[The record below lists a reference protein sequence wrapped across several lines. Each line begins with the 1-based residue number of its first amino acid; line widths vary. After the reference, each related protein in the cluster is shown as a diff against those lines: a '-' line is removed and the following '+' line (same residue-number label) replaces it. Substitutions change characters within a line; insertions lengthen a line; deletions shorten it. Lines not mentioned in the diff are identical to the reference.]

1 MTESSVVLTQLVY
14 LILETAV
21 VVVARHDTDGL
32 QGLAES
38 HVVAEDAVQLV
49 PVHQSQPVDSSLQT
63 KHFTLLL
70 DKLAM

>member
-1 MTESSVVLTQLVY
+1 MTVSTVVLTQLVGLY

-49 PVHQSQPVDSSLQT
+49 PVHQSQPVDSGL
-63 KHFTLLL
+63 
-70 DKLAM
+70 